1 MAAKGWPK
9 TKSQEVIEYQH
20 DFTEAEYCGMKVR
33 ASKSKFT
40 MAEMLKKAA
49 SKPLSL
55 ENRFVIPSF
64 I

>member
-20 DFTEAEYCGMKVR
+20 DFTEAEYCEMKVR

-40 MAEMLKKAA
+40 MAEMLKNSSIKAIV
-49 SKPLSL
+49 PG
-55 ENRFVIPSF
+55 E
-64 I
+64 